1 MKTRSPALLC
11 LCLLLLGLS
20 LSGCARRG
28 ADTPLPSLGL
38 DGVTAEQVLADDTH
52 GGFHGDGLTYK
63 VFRLDGAEAE
73 AAFRADGRWKPLPA
87 SEPVQI
93 LIYGVTDAAAQI
105 GPFFTDEQGA
115 RASPPSKTAGISLR
129 TGMRRPSTR
138 KTRAR
143 RWNAPPSTAPSPS
156 MTRTRRHSIT
166 VLWTPDPSPSKR
178 G

>member
-20 LSGCARRG
+20 LSGCARCG

-52 GGFHGDGLTYK
+52 GGFHGDGLTYE

-73 AAFRADGRWKPLPA
+73 AAFRTDGRWKPLPA

-105 GPFFTDEQGA
+105 GPFFTDEQGESRFPTVENGWYFFEDRHA
-115 RASPPSKTAGISLR
+115 EAVDPEDAGAALE
-129 TGMRRPSTR
+129 RPSFNCTIALYDAD
-138 KTRAR
+138 TETLYYGALD
-143 RWNAPPSTAPSPS
+143 T
-156 MTRTRRHSIT
+156 
-166 VLWTPDPSPSKR
+166 
-178 G
+178 

>member
-52 GGFHGDGLTYK
+52 GGFHGDGLAYK

-73 AAFRADGRWKPLPA
+73 ATFRADGRWKPLPA

-93 LIYGVTDAAAQI
+93 LIYGGEDAAAQI
-105 GPFFTDEQGA
+105 GPFFTDEQGDA
-115 RASPPSKTAGISLR
+115 RFPAVENGWYFFEDRHAEAVDPEDAAAALE
-129 TGMRRPSTR
+129 RPSFNCTIALYDAD
-138 KTRAR
+138 TETLYYGALD
-143 RWNAPPSTAPSPS
+143 T
-156 MTRTRRHSIT
+156 
-166 VLWTPDPSPSKR
+166 
-178 G
+178 

>member
-105 GPFFTDEQGA
+105 GPFFTDEQGGA
-115 RASPPSKTAGISLR
+115 RFPAVENGWYFFEDRHAEAVDPEDAGAALE
-129 TGMRRPSTR
+129 RPSFNCTIALYDAD
-138 KTRAR
+138 TETLYYGALD
-143 RWNAPPSTAPSPS
+143 T
-156 MTRTRRHSIT
+156 
-166 VLWTPDPSPSKR
+166 
-178 G
+178 